1 MNNPLL
7 KFSVKGFFKFKNML
21 RQSKIERFNENVLSK
36 YQIYNSI
43 FLTLPFD
50 TISNTGVM
58 LPLFSTECKKGFSN
72 KKTPLEI
79 VDLFFKKYH
88 QKPTDKEKNDLLFR
102 FIQYIERQV
111 VLFDAIEDAA
121 FPIVTNMDGIGTLRN
136 MKEEAKA
143 KNKVKEL
150 KAYLKHFKVRPVLT
164 AHPTQFYPGAVL
176 GIITDLDIAIQNNDL
191 LTIKKLL
198 AQLGK
203 TPFFKKE
210 KPSPYDEAVRL
221 IWYLENVFYHSASKI
236 YDYIQHN
243 ILKGEKLDNHV
254 IDLGFWPG
262 GDRDGNP
269 FVTTEITLKVA
280 ERLKKTILLNYYR
293 DVRKLKRSITFPVVD
308 KIMAELEKDIYDA
321 VYDQR
326 GGNKLELDQ
335 LIIKLKKIKNYIIKD
350 HKSLF
355 LSEIESLINKVT
367 LFGFHF
373 ATLDIR
379 QDSRVHNSVF
389 ESIVKE
395 TEKQNLNIFPK
406 NYLKL
411 SEEEQIQI
419 INRVKGKLDIESLK
433 DELVKKT
440 LGSIYAMKQIQKEN
454 GERGAHR
461 YIISNNQSALNV
473 MQTFAMINLCGW
485 TKPSVDIIPLFE
497 TVPDLQNAH
506 KVMETLYS
514 NPAYFK
520 HLERRG
526 KKQTIMLGFSDG
538 TKDGGYLMANWGIY
552 KAKETMTKVSRK
564 FGIKVI
570 FFDGR
575 GGPPARGGG
584 KTHKFYA
591 SLGPTIENEE
601 IQLTIQGQTISSNFG
616 TLDSSQ
622 YNIEQLISSGI
633 SNELFTESESN
644 LIEADR
650 ETMNTLAALSYS
662 KYVAFKEHPKFISYL
677 EKMSTL
683 KYYAKTNIGS
693 RPSKRGK
700 SEELNFSDLRAIP
713 FVGSWSQLKQNVP
726 GFYGVGSAIKQ
737 FDDEGKLKAVKSLY
751 KNSAFFR
758 TLIGN
763 SMMSL
768 TKSFFE
774 LTEYM
779 RKDKE
784 FGDFWKII
792 FDEYQLTKSL
802 LLKISGYKE
811 LMENE
816 QAGKASIQIREKI
829 VLPLLTIQQYAL
841 LNIQNLKESGA
852 EDKELEVYE
861 KMVTRSLFG
870 NINAARNS
878 A

>member
-1 MNNPLL
+1 
-7 KFSVKGFFKFKNML
+7 ML
-21 RQSKIERFNENVLSK
+21 RQPKIERFNQSVLSK

-50 TISNTGVM
+50 AISNTGVM
-58 LPLFSTECKKGFSN
+58 LPLFSKACENGFEAGKN
-72 KKTPLEI
+72 PKEI
-79 VDLFFKKYH
+79 VDGFFKKYYENPSE
-88 QKPTDKEKNDLLFR
+88 QEKNDLFFR

-136 MKEEAKA
+136 IKEEAKA
-143 KNKVKEL
+143 KNKTKEL
-150 KAYLKHFKVRPVLT
+150 KAYLQRFKVRPTLT

-176 GIITDLDIAIQNNDL
+176 GIITDLDQAIQDNDL

-221 IWYLENVFYHSASKI
+221 IWYLENVFYHSVSKI
-236 YDYIQHN
+236 YNYIQQN
-243 ILKGEKLDNHV
+243 ILKDEKLDNN
-254 IDLGFWPG
+254 IIELGFWPG

-269 FVTTEITLKVA
+269 FVTTDITLKVA
-280 ERLKKTILLNYYR
+280 ERLRKTVLLNYYR
-293 DVRKLKRSITFPVVD
+293 DIRSLKRRLTFNKVD
-308 KIMAELEKDIYDA
+308 KIIERIEKNLYDTIYDQKGA
-321 VYDQR
+321 Q
-326 GGNKLELDQ
+326 KLSLETFKDDLQTIRTLLVKDHNNLFVEDVDS
-335 LIIKLKKIKNYIIKD
+335 LIIKLK
-350 HKSLF
+350 
-355 LSEIESLINKVT
+355 

-379 QDSRVHNSVF
+379 QDSRVHHSVF
-389 ESIVKE
+389 ENIVRE
-395 TEKQNLNIFPK
+395 THDLNLGIFPK
-406 NYLKL
+406 NYLDL
-411 SEEEQIQI
+411 SEAEQIAI
-419 INRVKGKLDIESLK
+419 IQKIKGKFDPK
-433 DELVKKT
+433 HFKNELVVKT
-440 LGSIYAMKQIQKEN
+440 LSSIYAMKTIQKLN

-461 YIISNNQSALNV
+461 YIISNNQTALNV
-473 MQTFAMINLCGW
+473 METFAMLQLCGW
-485 TKPSVDIIPLFE
+485 SQPSVDVIPLFE
-497 TVPDLQNAH
+497 TVDDLQNAH
-506 KVMETLYS
+506 AVMRQLYS
-514 NPAYFK
+514 NPEYAK
-520 HLERRG
+520 HLKRRDS
-526 KKQTIMLGFSDG
+526 KQTIMLGFSDG
-538 TKDGGYLMANWGIY
+538 TKDGGYLMANWSIF
-552 KAKETMTKVSRK
+552 KAKEALTAVSRE

-591 SLGPTIENEE
+591 SLGSTIENEE
-601 IQLTIQGQTISSNFG
+601 VQLTIQGQTISSNFG

-633 SNELFTESESN
+633 SNEVFSEAIPQLSD
-644 LIEADR
+644 ADKQ
-650 ETMNTLAALSYS
+650 TMDDLANISYQA
-662 KYVAFKEHPKFISYL
+662 YVDFKKHPKFLSYL
-677 EKMSTL
+677 KQMSTL
-683 KYYAKTNIGS
+683 QYYAKTNIGS

-700 SEELNFSDLRAIP
+700 SDELNFSDLRAIP

-726 GFYGVGSAIKQ
+726 GFFGVGTALKHFEDNGQFKKVKQ
-737 FDDEGKLKAVKSLY
+737 LY
-751 KNSAFFR
+751 NNSAFFR
-758 TLIGN
+758 TLIAN

-768 TKSFFE
+768 TKSYFQ

-779 RKDKE
+779 SKDKE
-784 FGDFWKII
+784 FGAFWKLIHN
-792 FDEYQLTKSL
+792 EYELSKKL
-802 LLKISGYKE
+802 VLKVSGNNE
-811 LMENE
+811 LMEHE
-816 QAGKASIQIREKI
+816 PAGKASIQMREKI

-841 LNIQNLKESGA
+841 LRIQEMRQEPTSSKQMA
-852 EDKELEVYE
+852 VFE